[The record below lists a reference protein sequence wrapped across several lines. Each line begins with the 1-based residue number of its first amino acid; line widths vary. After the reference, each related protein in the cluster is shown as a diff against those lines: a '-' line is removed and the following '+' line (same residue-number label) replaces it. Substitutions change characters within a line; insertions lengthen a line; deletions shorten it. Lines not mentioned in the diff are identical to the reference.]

1 MVRPPAGAI
10 VVGALLLLWN
20 TERPSLQS
28 LPLPEPDV
36 FFAAVRENIARSQTQ
51 QNRFAYKERRTE
63 LRINPFG
70 KIGTGAIRVYDVTPA
85 VDGMTIS
92 RRLIEH
98 DGKPV
103 TDATP
108 QQRER
113 LERNN
118 RATAGRSLNDIVQTL
133 DFAID
138 RREMLEGRP
147 AIVVSFKA
155 KPNANPST
163 RQGKLAKA
171 FAGSIWVDEAAKE
184 VKKVDAIA
192 VDDMSVGFG
201 VVARLNEGAKV
212 SATREPVGANMW
224 LPTSIRLVGD
234 GRAMLFRKLSLDYVI
249 EWFDYR
255 EVVK

>member
-1 MVRPPAGAI
+1 MVRPPAGVI
-10 VVGALLLLWN
+10 VVCAVLVLWN

-28 LPLPEPDV
+28 APLPQPEP

-85 VDGMTIS
+85 ADGMTVT

-108 QQRER
+108 QTRER
-113 LERNN
+113 LERSS
-118 RATAGRSLNDIVQTL
+118 RATTGRSLNDIVETL
-133 DFAID
+133 EFAID

-147 AIVVSFKA
+147 AIVVTFKA
-155 KPNANPST
+155 RPNANPRT

-184 VKKVDAIA
+184 VKKVDAVA
-192 VDDMSVGFG
+192 VDDMSVGLG

-212 SATREPVGANMW
+212 SATREPVGSDMW

-234 GRAMLFRKLSLDYVI
+234 GRAMLFRRLSLDYVI

>member
-1 MVRPPAGAI
+1 VTVLRPPARLVLVCA
-10 VVGALLLLWN
+10 ALILWQ
-20 TERPSLQS
+20 TDKPAQQS
-28 LPLPEPDV
+28 LPLPDPEP
-36 FFAAVRENIARSQTQ
+36 FFAAVRENIARSQRE

-70 KIGTGAIRVYDVTPA
+70 RIGTGDIRVYDVLPA
-85 VDGMTIS
+85 ADGSTIT
-92 RRLIEH
+92 RRLIED

-103 TDATP
+103 NGTAE
-108 QQRER
+108 QRER
-113 LERNN
+113 LPQRSGS
-118 RATAGRSLNDIVQTL
+118 GRGLNDIVQTL
-133 DFAID
+133 QFAIN
-138 RREMLEGRP
+138 RRDMLDGRP
-147 AIVVSFKA
+147 AIVVTFKA
-155 KPNANPST
+155 RPGANPST
-163 RQGKLAKA
+163 RQGRLAKA

-184 VKKVDAIA
+184 VKKVDAVA

-201 VVARLNEGAKV
+201 VVARVNEGAKV
-212 SATREPVGANMW
+212 SATREPVGRDMW